1 MKTPSSF
8 VQQSS
13 ASNLSTADYSI
24 SRSSIQE
31 TIPLPSSAISF
42 TINAIQPIFQS
53 SSMCTLNR
61 PVYKNCSKE
70 RLKKNTSITPNR
82 SNTPLTLHPIYHSHR
97 SLNNKK
103 KEQIWIKRR
112 LSNDTIHKLFDRR
125 KPFLWKEIVDV
136 TV

>member
-1 MKTPSSF
+1 MKTPTSF

-13 ASNLSTADYSI
+13 ASNLSTADYSM

-31 TIPLPSSAISF
+31 TIPVPSSAISF

-70 RLKKNTSITPNR
+70 KLQKNISITPNR
-82 SNTPLTLHPIYHSHR
+82 SNTPLTLHPMYHSHR

-112 LSNDTIHKLFDRR
+112 LSNDTIHKLFDQR
-125 KPFLWKEIVDV
+125 KAFLWKEIVDV